1 MTAQNINP
9 AAGAIQ
15 APDITSQESLDQ
27 ALAQGNVEQAKESVQ
42 PSSPEAGESGD
53 QPKGDE
59 GKEAAK
65 APTAPEK
72 IFGIFDDM
80 STAEKSYKELY
91 THKTKIETELK
102 ELKKAAKDK
111 EFSELKNMDYDDQVA
126 FLTAKLREL
135 TDVKEEAPEKVEA
148 QPVPPEKVE
157 STTADQDVLD
167 FIKTQPLLQESGFA
181 DEFYLIAT
189 HPKYKEVKLEE
200 IYSKVIEPKLKKW
213 GGTKLTTKERPLR
226 SATQPSGSR
235 NKTVAEMSPVEYEA
249 NRESLLQEA
258 GVRF

>member
-9 AAGAIQ
+9 NAGAIV
-15 APDITSQESLDQ
+15 APDITDQESLDQ
-27 ALAQGNVEQAKESVQ
+27 ALAAGNVEQAKESVQ

-102 ELKKAAKDK
+102 ELKKAAKDA
-111 EFSELKNMDYDDQVA
+111 EFGKLKDMDYDDQVA

-135 TDVKEEAPEKVEA
+135 TDKEEAPKVEA
-148 QPVPPEKVE
+148 QPEAKVE
-157 STTADQDVLD
+157 STAVDQDVLD

-189 HPKYKEVKLEE
+189 HPKYKDVKLEE
-200 IYSKVIEPKLKKW
+200 IFSKVIEPKLTKW

-226 SATQPSGSR
+226 SATQVESTR
-235 NKTVAEMSPVEYEA
+235 TKTVAQMSPREYEA
-249 NRESLLQEA
+249 NRESILREA
-258 GVRF
+258 GVNI